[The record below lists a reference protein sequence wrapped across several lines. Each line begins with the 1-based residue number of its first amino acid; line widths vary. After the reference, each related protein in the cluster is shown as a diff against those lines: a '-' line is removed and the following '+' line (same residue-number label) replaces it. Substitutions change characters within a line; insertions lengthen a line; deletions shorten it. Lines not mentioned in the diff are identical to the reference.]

1 MYLFHGTPAS
11 FDEPSLSKCKPH
23 RDFGCGFYLALD
35 YFDALTMAIKN
46 TKDGYVQTYRLV
58 DVEGLNVL
66 EFDDRSEEWLRFVV
80 ASRLGAT
87 SNFDLVIGKMA
98 GGGRNLKSRFSKLR
112 ASGAP
117 VDTAVETMAS
127 DLTDT
132 ELGVQYAFLTE
143 KALAKLVKVSTEM
156 VETEACY
163 DQKRIY

>member
-46 TKDGYVQTYRLV
+46 TKYGYIQTYQLV

-66 EFDDRSEEWLRFVV
+66 EFDDRSKEWLRFIV
-80 ASRLGAT
+80 ASRLGVA

-98 GGGRNLKSRFSKLR
+98 GGGRNLKSKFSKFRML
-112 ASGAP
+112 GTP
-117 VDTAVETMAS
+117 VETVVKNMES
-127 DLTDT
+127 DLTNT

-143 KALAKLVKVSTEM
+143 RALAKLIRVSTEI

-163 DQKRIY
+163 DQKRIH